1 MLVYQRVASWILKK
15 AAYKCVFHCIAVGHT
30 QTTAWWNVLDW
41 HSHFGEPPMSF
52 VHSLRLM
59 TATKGLS
66 QAIPLPQEN
75 SPVTAVCPLT
85 GARVKVAGLDAY

>member
-1 MLVYQRVASWILKK
+1 MFSTASQLVIPKQQPGGMSWIGILILGK
-15 AAYKCVFHCIAVGHT
+15 
-30 QTTAWWNVLDW
+30 
-41 HSHFGEPPMSF
+41 PPMSF

-85 GARVKVAGLDAY
+85 GGKSQSGRAGRILTHDFCYRRVATVL